1 MPRVLLVHG
10 LSSSPAAWWRVRG
23 WLEDAGWTTEAV
35 ALRGHGGQPR
45 ADDYAVSS
53 YAADLAAS
61 GPWDAVV
68 AHSLGA
74 SAATLAAAAD
84 PDWTARLVLLEPV
97 WRITAEDEPLIMADQ
112 RAELALTRPQLEAEK
127 PHWDPRDLDAKL
139 TAIAQVDPDAVTR
152 TFTDTGRWDLT
163 DAAGRLGVPTLVLGG
178 DPRVYTM
185 LDPADAAAIAERVP
199 LLAYRV
205 VHGAGHSV
213 HLDAPDATREL
224 LLDWMARTPD
234 RSVPS

>member
-10 LSSSPAAWWRVRG
+10 LSSSPAAWWRVRR

-35 ALRGHGGQPR
+35 ALRGHGGQPP
-45 ADDYAVSS
+45 AGDYAVPS

-68 AHSLGA
+68 GHSLGA

-84 PDWTARLVLLEPV
+84 PQWTARLVLLEPV
-97 WRITAEDEPLIMADQ
+97 WRITADDEPAIMADQ
-112 RAELALTRPQLEAEK
+112 RAELALTRPQLEADK
-127 PHWDPRDLDAKL
+127 PHWDPRDIDAKL

-163 DAAGRLGVPTLVLGG
+163 DAAASLRVPTLVLAG
-178 DPRVYTM
+178 DPRVYSM
-185 LDPADAAAIAERVP
+185 LDSADAAAIGERVP
-199 LLAYRV
+199 LMSFHV
-205 VHGAGHSV
+205 VPGAGHSV
-213 HLDAPDATREL
+213 HLDVPDATREL
-224 LLDWMARTPD
+224 MVDWMAQNA
-234 RSVPS
+234 